1 MEYRNWHWRV
11 KDRQLFI
18 TVLTETGNP
27 GTAAAA
33 IGQTLAAA
41 YKMRDRWPALAEEW
55 QRALAIA
62 WEQVE
67 MRMLSTLLDGDATE
81 INARVAL
88 EMLKRRKG
96 PAERPML
103 TISATTI
110 DRVRS
115 DIRALAAP
123 QD

>member
-1 MEYRNWHWRV
+1 MDYRNWHWRV

-27 GTAAAA
+27 AAAAAA

-67 MRMLSTLLDGDATE
+67 MRMLSTLLDGQATE

-88 EMLKRRKG
+88 EMLKRRKP
-96 PAERPML
+96 PAERPMI
-103 TISATTI
+103 TITAATI
-110 DRVRS
+110 DRVRN